1 MHSSTTQGQ
10 ENFVSRIAER
20 AADAA
25 ARGEV
30 ASTWQVTRDSVRIW
44 ARRAPEWL
52 HSCCKIQ
59 TETENRGP
67 VINIS
72 RLHFAHLPTPIE
84 TLPRLSQVL
93 DGPSLLVKRDD
104 QTGLAFGGNKTRKLE
119 FLMAD
124 ARDQGAKTLV
134 SGGALQSNHC
144 RQTAAAAARFGFKCV
159 LVLTGEKPRQP
170 SANLLL
176 DELFGAQVVYVAERK
191 DRDRILQETFDR
203 AAKQGMKPYLVPYGG
218 SSPTGALGYAFAMK
232 ELMEQNLQTDW
243 IVFAT
248 SSGGTHAGL
257 LLGQRV
263 FGYKGKVLGIS
274 IDESEN
280 WLKNQVSELASLTS
294 EKLGKR
300 IEFTPG
306 EVVANANYC
315 SAGYGVLTEQER
327 EAIHLFATREGLLLD
342 PVYTGRAAAGMI
354 DLIRNGFFKKDE
366 TVLFLHTGGQ
376 PALFAE
382 QYANKI

>member
-1 MHSSTTQGQ
+1 V
-10 ENFVSRIAER
+10 EELRR
-20 AADAA
+20 L
-25 ARGEV
+25 GE
-30 ASTWQVTRDSVRIW
+30 A
-44 ARRAPEWL
+44 
-52 HSCCKIQ
+52 
-59 TETENRGP
+59 
-67 VINIS
+67 
-72 RLHFAHLPTPIE
+72 
-84 TLPRLSQVL
+84 L
-93 DGPSLLVKRDD
+93 DGPRLLIKRDD

-119 FLMAD
+119 FLVAE

-144 RQTAAAAARFGFKCV
+144 RQTAAAAARFGFKCI
-159 LVLTGEKPRQP
+159 LVLTGERPKQP

-176 DELFGAQVVYVAERK
+176 DELFGAEIIHVADRE
-191 DRDRILQETFDR
+191 DRDRILQETFNQ
-203 AAKQGMKPYLVPYGG
+203 AAEKGMRPYLVPYGG

-232 ELMEQNLQTDW
+232 ELMEQDLQADW

-274 IDESEN
+274 VDESEN
-280 WLKNQVSELASLTS
+280 WLKEHVSDLASLTS
-294 EKLGKR
+294 EKLGER

-306 EVVANANYC
+306 EVLADASHC
-315 SAGYGVLTEQER
+315 SAGYGVLTEPER
-327 EAIHLFATREGLLLD
+327 EAIRLFATCEGLLLD

-354 DLIRNGFFKKDE
+354 DLTRKGFFKKDE

-376 PALFAE
+376 PALFAD
-382 QYANKI
+382 QYANRI